1 MSTDHVRSDKSCL
14 RPKIVCVRITAVSR
28 KNESSTT
35 RRTQKHFME
44 YHRLKFPL
52 VNGHKCRDKLTI
64 GLVLSIS

>member
-14 RPKIVCVRITAVSR
+14 WPRIVWVRITSID
-28 KNESSTT
+28 ELSTT